1 MQIDKQ
7 DLENIIK
14 ETVKATIL
22 ELGIG
27 KVQPK
32 EERSA
37 YQKTEL
43 LLWNY
48 NGFKRVVKEKQDQIE
63 EIKRY
68 GVPHKGSAVHTYAGG
83 EGTVHGIATVDETVD
98 NAVHTVQRSVQ
109 DIVGVINMIETVL
122 ASIKNDPYYPILE
135 MRYFNG
141 MSQDDMAKAL
151 NCTQQN
157 VSYHKNRLV
166 RELSLKIFPDDVI
179 KEILQ

>member
-1 MQIDKQ
+1 MQIEKQ

-27 KVQPK
+27 KVSPR

-48 NGFKRVVKEKQDQIE
+48 KSFKKVVNDKQN
-63 EIKRY
+63 EIKEIRKY
-68 GVPHKGSAVHTYAGG
+68 GVPHKGSAVHTYCGDG
-83 EGTVHGIATVDETVD
+83 SVHGLCTVDETVD
-98 NAVHTVQRSVQ
+98 NAVHSIQHN
-109 DIVGVINMIETVL
+109 IEYILEVIRAVDAAMS
-122 ASIKNDPYYPILE
+122 AMKNDPYYPILE
-135 MRYFNG
+135 LRYFNG
-141 MSQDDMAKAL
+141 MSQDDIAKAL

-166 RELSLKIFPDDVI
+166 RELSLRIFPNDVA
-179 KEILQ
+179 KEIIQ